1 VLTVLKMADHKI
13 SYITEVTRKADT
25 TSYWQVTIDVNL
37 GIRWEKGLPSII
49 CALYNI
55 CTVDYLLCA
64 QHCSSPHD
72 IVDYGVDGVLFVLQ
86 DFH

>member
-1 VLTVLKMADHKI
+1 MLTVLKMADRKI
-13 SYITEVTRKADT
+13 SFITGITWMTDT

-37 GIRWEKGLPSII
+37 GIRWEKGLPSLI

-64 QHCSSPHD
+64 QNCSSPHD
-72 IVDYGVDGVLFVLQ
+72 IFDYGIDGVSFVL
-86 DFH
+86 